1 MESRFEELKQ
11 SPVFK
16 NMASLF
22 ETQTWPTEDING
34 CGDKEII
41 MMTNHFR
48 DLLSKNDCSLNVSFL
63 NIETKKECCN
73 LFHMFELLLFIP
85 FTNAKLEIMFSRM
98 LRAKTDR
105 RK

>member
-34 CGDKEII
+34 FGDKEII
-41 MMTNHFR
+41 MMTNH
-48 DLLSKNDCSLNVSFL
+48 S
-63 NIETKKECCN
+63 
-73 LFHMFELLLFIP
+73 
-85 FTNAKLEIMFSRM
+85 EIYYQKMT
-98 LRAKTDR
+98 AV
-105 RK
+105 